1 MLRRLFRLVS
11 VLGIGVILS
20 GFPESTAEAGFL
32 KNGVRPRDGD
42 RLQTIKPPR
51 AGSRNRLRAPGERR
65 SAPSTGSTGS
75 RSQGKQQHTWFWK
88 DHSVSLAAASSQR
101 WGQVA
106 DLMAARRAQGK
117 GIVGNSTLRSIL
129 QSHRTEI
136 ATAAR
141 RHGVS
146 DALILAV
153 IVVESRGKTGAVSPK
168 GAQGLMQLIPA
179 TAKRFGVTNAFDT
192 GQNIRGGTA
201 YLDWLLK
208 EFRGDPLLALA
219 GYNAGEGAVRKH
231 KGVPPFR
238 ETRDYIVK
246 VMDAV
251 AAVRSL
257 CTTPPATPRAAC
269 TWKADIA
276 QGS

>member
-1 MLRRLFRLVS
+1 MLRRIVKLIS

-20 GFPESTAEAGFL
+20 GLPESGAEAGFL

-51 AGSRNRLRAPGERR
+51 PGARKRLRAPGERQV
-65 SAPSTGSTGS
+65 APRGGSGGAQS
-75 RSQGKQQHTWFWK
+75 RGKQQHAWFWK
-88 DHSVSLAAASSQR
+88 DHAPGLAAASSLR
-101 WGQVA
+101 WGQVG

-117 GIVGNSTLRSIL
+117 GLVGTAALSAIL
-129 QSHRTEI
+129 QGHRTEI
-136 ATAAR
+136 ATAGR

-146 DALILAV
+146 EVLILAV
-153 IVVESRGKTGAVSPK
+153 ISVESRGKPGAVSHK

-179 TAKRFGVTNAFDT
+179 TAKRFGVTNAFDA
-192 GQNIRGGTA
+192 GQNILGGAA

-238 ETRDYIVK
+238 ETRDYVVK

-251 AAVRSL
+251 AAARTL
-257 CTTPPATPRAAC
+257 CVAPPATPRSSC
-269 TWKADIA
+269 VWKPDLA

>member
-1 MLRRLFRLVS
+1 MLRRIFRLLS
-11 VLGIGVILS
+11 VPGIVVILS
-20 GFPESTAEAGFL
+20 GFPESGAEAGFL

-51 AGSRNRLRAPGERR
+51 AGVRKRLRVPGERR
-65 SAPSTGSTGS
+65 SAPTRGSTERRGS
-75 RSQGKQQHTWFWK
+75 AKQQHGWFWK
-88 DHSVSLAAASSQR
+88 THSIGLAAASTQR
-101 WGQVA
+101 WGQVS
-106 DLMAARRAQGK
+106 DLMAERRSQGK
-117 GIVGNSTLRSIL
+117 GIVSTKTLSAIL
-129 QSHRTEI
+129 QSHRAQI

-141 RHGVS
+141 RHGIS
-146 DALILAV
+146 DALVLAV
-153 IVVESRGKTGAVSPK
+153 IAVESRGKPGAVSPK

-179 TAKRFGVTNAFDT
+179 TAKRFGVTNSFNT
-192 GQNIRGGTA
+192 GQNILGGTA

-231 KGVPPFR
+231 NGVPPFR

-251 AAVRSL
+251 AGARAL
-257 CTTPPATPRAAC
+257 CVTPPATPRSPCA
-269 TWKADIA
+269 WKTGIA